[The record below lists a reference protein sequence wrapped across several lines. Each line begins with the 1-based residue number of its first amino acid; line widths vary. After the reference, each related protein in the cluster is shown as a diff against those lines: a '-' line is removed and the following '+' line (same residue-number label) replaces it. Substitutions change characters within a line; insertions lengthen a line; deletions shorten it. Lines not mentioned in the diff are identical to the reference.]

1 MRDDFYENTAAPQ
14 NEKMQKV
21 LYSIY
26 NVVFAVFIIAL
37 CVFLYLLLML
47 GDSGFITLFVLSVV
61 CAVGVFF
68 VRRRLLTYYDYTFIG
83 GEVRIVKVINGKT
96 RRLFCVINCRDVFQ
110 IGREGSPSFEN
121 LCAAPNVKKRYATAN
136 GKNVEGLYYVALSS
150 NGEKSVIIM
159 ECDEKMLSYIAAYC
173 GRSVIEKDYG
183 RDSK

>member
-1 MRDDFYENTAAPQ
+1 MREDFYENTAAPQ

-21 LYSIY
+21 LYAIY
-26 NVVFAVFIIAL
+26 NVVFAVLIVAL
-37 CVFLYLLLML
+37 CVFLYFWLML
-47 GDSGFITLFVLSVV
+47 GDSGFLTLTVLAVV
-61 CAVGVFF
+61 CAIGVFF

-110 IGREGSPSFEN
+110 IGREGSESFES
-121 LCAAPNVKKRYATAN
+121 LSAAPNVKKRYATAN

-159 ECDEKMLSYIAAYC
+159 ECDEKMLSYVAAYC
-173 GRSVIEKDYG
+173 GRGVIEKDYG
-183 RDSK
+183 RDTK